1 MSSSDFS
8 TLNELFLKA
17 IEENNKPD
25 CLRYKLDGH
34 YRGISSQEA
43 LRRAAA
49 LAAALERRG
58 VKPGERIALL
68 SENRPEWTLTDYA
81 ILGMGAVTVP
91 LYPTLLDPDLEHI
104 LRDSDSRGIVV
115 ATDVQLRKVLNIWS
129 RLPALKF
136 VLAMDCSK
144 AAGTGAD
151 CWEGSV
157 ESEMGWGGPALIE
170 AFKAKALAARPGDI
184 ASVIYTSGTMG
195 RPQGVILTHA
205 NLVSNIQ
212 CTAKVYPLSSS
223 DVLISFLPLSHVF
236 ERMVEFFCFWKGV
249 TIAYAESLET
259 LPQNLREVRPTVM
272 AVVPRVLEKI
282 QARVMDSVRQLPA
295 FKQKLFYWALKV
307 GKQCI
312 PFVLEGRTP
321 PFGLRLKRAL
331 SDRLV
336 CAKVREQ
343 LGGRVYMLISGAAP
357 LWKELAEFFYA
368 LGLPV
373 YEGYGL
379 TETSPVVSVNCPG
392 RVRLGTVG
400 QVIPGVEVKLSEE
413 EIDSEGRVGREILVR
428 GPSVTG
434 GYYHL
439 DEVNRAAFADGWFR
453 TGDLGTYDA
462 DGYLKITGRKK
473 NLFKTSGG
481 KYVSPEKLESLFQGD
496 PYIHQIAVLGDGRK
510 FIGAL
515 IVPHFARLMEYAR
528 GQGISFQNREELVA
542 HPDIQALVRRQV
554 DEATRWLPRHEKI
567 RRFVLLPREFSS
579 GAGELSATLKIKRPV
594 VKERYRGQIE
604 EMFNHRAP
612 TPQSPDAAR
621 SQEEGVR
628 CQVSGVRRKGEG

>member
-1 MSSSDFS
+1 MSSSDFT

-25 CLRYKLDGH
+25 CLRYKSDGQ
-34 YRGISSQEA
+34 YRSISSQEA

-58 VKPGERIALL
+58 VRPGERIALL

-81 ILGMGAVTVP
+81 ILGMGAVTIP
-91 LYPTLLDPDLEHI
+91 LYPTLLEPDLEYI
-104 LRDSDSRGIVV
+104 LRDSDSKGIVV
-115 ATDVQLRKVLNIWS
+115 ATDVQLRKVLNVWS

-136 VLAMDCSK
+136 VLAMDCAK

-157 ESEMGWGGPALIE
+157 ESEMGWGGPKLIDE
-170 AFKAKALAARPGDI
+170 FKAKALAVRPGDS

-195 RPQGVILTHA
+195 QPQGVILTHA
-205 NLVSNIQ
+205 NIVSNILS
-212 CTAKVYPLSSS
+212 TAKVYPLSSS

-259 LPQNLREVRPTVM
+259 LPENLREVRPTVM
-272 AVVPRVLEKI
+272 AVVPRVLEKM
-282 QARVMDSVRQLPA
+282 QARVMDGVRQLPA
-295 FKQKLFYWALKV
+295 FKQRLFRWALEV

-312 PFVLEGRTP
+312 PFVLEGRTLP
-321 PFGLRLKRAL
+321 LGPRLKHTL
-331 SDRLV
+331 TDRLV
-336 CAKVREQ
+336 GAKVREQ

-428 GPSVTG
+428 GPSVAA

-439 DEVNRAAFADGWFR
+439 DEVNRTAFVDGWFR
-453 TGDLGTYDA
+453 TGDLGTYDS

-481 KYVSPEKLESLFQGD
+481 KYVSPEKLENLFQGD
-496 PYIHQIAVLGDGRK
+496 PYIYQIAVLGDGRK

-515 IVPHFARLMEYAR
+515 IVPHFSRLLEYAR
-528 GQGISFQNREELVA
+528 SQGISFQNREELVA
-542 HPDIQALVRRQV
+542 HPDIQALIRRQV

-567 RRFVLLPREFSS
+567 RRFVLLSQEFSMA
-579 GAGELSATLKIKRPV
+579 AGELSATLKVKRPV
-594 VKERYRGQIE
+594 VKERYRAQIE

-612 TPQSPDAAR
+612 TPQSLDTAK
-621 SQEEGVR
+621 S
-628 CQVSGVRRKGEG
+628 